1 MSPTATREQTAAMTR
16 NASDFVVETQ
26 RILDSLSLLLESP
39 GRNTDHAYAEMVR
52 LAAQARDTSQVYAE
66 HLAFTAYQE
75 PAALSLRRLADAL
88 GMSVNTFR
96 RRLQALTTDSEDP
109 FAPTEGGGDR

>member
-1 MSPTATREQTAAMTR
+1 MSLSTTREQTAAMTQH
-16 NASDFVVETQ
+16 ASAFVVEAQ
-26 RILDSLSLLLESP
+26 RTLDSLSLLLESP
-39 GRNTDHAYAEMVR
+39 GRNTDHAYAEMIR

-75 PAALSLRRLADAL
+75 PSALSLRRLAAAL

-96 RRLQALTTDSEDP
+96 RRIQALTTDSEDP
-109 FAPTEGGGDR
+109 FAPTEGGGDQ